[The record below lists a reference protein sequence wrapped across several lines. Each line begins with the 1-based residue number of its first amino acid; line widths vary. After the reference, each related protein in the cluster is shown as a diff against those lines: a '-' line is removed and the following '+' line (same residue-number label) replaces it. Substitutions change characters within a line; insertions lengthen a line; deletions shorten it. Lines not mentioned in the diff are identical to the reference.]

1 MSSKKIKLKHGGKYK
16 IMFNHEVFEYE
27 YDGSTHSCEHQIKES
42 WNYFQFFYET
52 FFRILL

>member
-27 YDGSTHSCEHQIKES
+27 YDGSTQSCEHQIKES
-42 WNYFQFFYET
+42 
-52 FFRILL
+52 